1 MLISQCI
8 NASLLNTDL
17 LTVSHPITLG
27 RGRQRMQTAET
38 IRLRRV
44 IGRLLKLNP
53 ICNRFLSPRCAK
65 FIILTRIFV
74 SVFAEFTVLTG
85 AYFLLLDRYQTRV

>member
-65 FIILTRIFV
+65 FIILTRIFCFGICRV
-74 SVFAEFTVLTG
+74 YCINGSVFPLA
-85 AYFLLLDRYQTRV
+85 